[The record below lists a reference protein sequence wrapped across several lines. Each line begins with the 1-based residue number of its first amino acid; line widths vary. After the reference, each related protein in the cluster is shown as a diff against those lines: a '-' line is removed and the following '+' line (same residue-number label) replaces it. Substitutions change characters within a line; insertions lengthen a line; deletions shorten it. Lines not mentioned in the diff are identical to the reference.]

1 MTPFLHASCCAYKSF
16 SLCYESL
23 RRKDKSHKYVR
34 DVDHMGYSTE
44 FFFLFFENYNS
55 FEKMNPI
62 KDIWS
67 PCQKCMNKFFDP
79 YFDVLMNLVI
89 LRRHRKV
96 YQNFIFNFEDIWKRK
111 FVLYQTL
118 NAFFDTGNLFQPDC

>member
-1 MTPFLHASCCAYKSF
+1 
-16 SLCYESL
+16 
-23 RRKDKSHKYVR
+23 
-34 DVDHMGYSTE
+34 
-44 FFFLFFENYNS
+44 
-55 FEKMNPI
+55 
-62 KDIWS
+62 
-67 PCQKCMNKFFDP
+67 MNKFFDP

-111 FVLYQTL
+111 FALYQTL